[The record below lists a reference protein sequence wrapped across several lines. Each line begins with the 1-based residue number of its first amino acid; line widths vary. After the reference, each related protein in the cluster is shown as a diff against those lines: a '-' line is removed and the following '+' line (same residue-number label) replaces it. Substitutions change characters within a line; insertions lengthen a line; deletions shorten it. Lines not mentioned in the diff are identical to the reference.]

1 MIDENVNCMSITQS
15 AAYVDKIVPEHNM
28 VVACARHAKV
38 FTNRIFGRQAM
49 RNRSFFTRMSHRP
62 QLRRCLDPARGQI
75 FIQARCAPVGG
86 GHQSGCAHA

>member
-49 RNRSFFTRMSHRP
+49 RNRSFFHAHVSSSAVAALPCTG
-62 QLRRCLDPARGQI
+62 AGQI